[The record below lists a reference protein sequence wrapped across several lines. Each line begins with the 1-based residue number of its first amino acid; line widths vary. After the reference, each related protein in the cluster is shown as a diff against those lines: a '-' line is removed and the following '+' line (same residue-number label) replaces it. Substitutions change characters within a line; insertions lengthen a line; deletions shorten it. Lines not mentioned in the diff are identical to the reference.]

1 MPLCKPC
8 KQCYTSI
15 SNGISYQNCISS
27 SRTTPYITFP
37 CVGGQE
43 VETRICQ
50 LGGMQPK
57 PHKNLPR
64 KWWKISSQLPRQL
77 PIACPTTQPPRKM
90 RLTLGCCHPTDI
102 HHSIDH
108 LFPKKIQK
116 INKCSTGVKTY
127 LLRVDGH
134 KSCFGSW
141 NSPVIL
147 WKCWIPHFF
156 LHCRFCF
163 RHVAN
168 TFCSIG
174 QTIGLSLQY
183 IHRKWQYSIDLEKIS
198 KNMEWWWGY
207 LAKLAFIKIV
217 GLLSV
222 SDSRPVQTQSNF

>member
-1 MPLCKPC
+1 MNPVYNLSLCRRVRGRKS
-8 KQCYTSI
+8 Q
-15 SNGISYQNCISS
+15 
-27 SRTTPYITFP
+27 
-37 CVGGQE
+37 
-43 VETRICQ
+43 ETRICQ

-64 KWWKISSQLPRQL
+64 KCWKVPSQLPRQL

-183 IHRKWQYSIDLEKIS
+183 IHRKWQYRLRKNIQEYGMVMRILGQTCFHQDCWPIISI
-198 KNMEWWWGY
+198 
-207 LAKLAFIKIV
+207 
-217 GLLSV
+217 
-222 SDSRPVQTQSNF
+222 R